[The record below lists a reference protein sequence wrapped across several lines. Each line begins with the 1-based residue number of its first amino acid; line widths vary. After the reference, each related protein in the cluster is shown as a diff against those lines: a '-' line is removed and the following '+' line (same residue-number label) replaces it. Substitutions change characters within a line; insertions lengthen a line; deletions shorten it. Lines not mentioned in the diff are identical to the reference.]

1 MKNHFRHTLG
11 VLVVILFTAI
21 PVFAKDASCQ
31 ATEVQLATELPS
43 GKRWMEHLYHDLL
56 PFWEKPAAMG
66 SPVGNFPSFRYNEG
80 TVVNPQ
86 QLLRGEYATLLEDG
100 STWIT
105 NRLSRR
111 YVRMMSR
118 QTYLYGVAY
127 HLTGDERLLQLAKA
141 GVNFLLENLQ
151 QQNGAF
157 YSWIENGQG
166 QPENPNHRTS
176 QDMAYALIGPSFY
189 YYLTRDEAVLPAI
202 LKAKDYIFQAYG
214 NEQGHELR
222 WINSAFV
229 DSPDTYSPQ
238 QIELVSQLDQINA
251 YMLLLTPVLPTKERL
266 AWKNDM
272 LALANVIIKD
282 FYSPEH
288 NVFWGRIDQPE
299 YKQLGEHHVD
309 FGHTIKSFWMLSLM
323 GKTFS
328 EPQLTAFALE
338 NAPKVLEEAF
348 LEELGAWGEK
358 KLENGQIVKSRV
370 WWIYAELSQMAATL
384 SLSNPAYSRFLVP
397 TYQYWFTHFVDK
409 QDGEVW
415 HMIDGVT
422 GKPRFPKAHLWKNG
436 YHSFEHALVGYI
448 TSQALRQQP
457 VELYFAFNKQQRPND
472 AEIRPYYFNGLIN
485 KVETSDFNGLAEL
498 TRYRVT
504 FSSVK

>member
-1 MKNHFRHTLG
+1 MRKHFRHALC
-11 VLVVILFTAI
+11 VFVVILFTAT
-21 PVFAKDASCQ
+21 PLVATDALCQ
-31 ATEVQLATELPS
+31 TTEVQLAAELPS
-43 GKRWMEHLYHDLL
+43 GERWMRHLYRDLL

-66 SPVGNFPSFRYNEG
+66 SPVGNFPSFRYNDG
-80 TVVNPQ
+80 AIVNPQ
-86 QLLRGEYATLLEDG
+86 QLLRAEYATLLEDG

-127 HLTGDERLLQLAKA
+127 HLTGDERWLQLAKA
-141 GVNFLLENLQ
+141 GVTFLLENMQ

-176 QDMAYALIGPSFY
+176 QDMAYALSGPSFY
-189 YYLTRDEAVLPAI
+189 YYLTRDEAVLAAI
-202 LKAKDYIFQAYG
+202 LKAKSYIFQSYR
-214 NEQGHELR
+214 EEKPWLR

-229 DSPDTYSPQ
+229 DSPDTHSPQ

-251 YMLLLTPVLPTKERL
+251 YMLLLTPILPAKERQ

-272 LALANVIIKD
+272 LALAKVIIKA

-288 NVFWGRIDQPE
+288 NVFWGRIDSPAYQ
-299 YKQLGEHHVD
+299 QLGAHHVD
-309 FGHTIKSFWMLSLM
+309 FGHTIKSFWMLYLM
-323 GKTFS
+323 GNTFS
-328 EPQLTAFALE
+328 EPQLTQFALE
-338 NAPKVLEEAF
+338 NAPKVLDEAF
-348 LEELGAWGEK
+348 IEELGAWGEK
-358 KLENGQIVKSRV
+358 KLQNGQIVKSRV

-384 SLSNPAYSRFLVP
+384 SLTNPAYSRFLVP
-397 TYQYWFTHFVDK
+397 TYQYWFTHLVDRE
-409 QDGEVW
+409 QGAVW

-422 GKPRFPKAHLWKNG
+422 EKPRFPKAHLWKNG

-448 TSQALRQQP
+448 TSQTLRQQP
-457 VELYFAFNKQQRPND
+457 VELYFAFKQRPNE
-472 AEIRPYYFNGLIN
+472 AEIRPYYFHGLLK

-504 FSSVK
+504 FSGVN